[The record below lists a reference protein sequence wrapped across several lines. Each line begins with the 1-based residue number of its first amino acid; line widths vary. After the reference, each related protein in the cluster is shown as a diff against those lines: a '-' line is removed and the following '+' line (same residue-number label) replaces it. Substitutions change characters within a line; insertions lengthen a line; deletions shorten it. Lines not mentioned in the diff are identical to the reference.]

1 MLFFGRCCILFAFNF
16 FRLKQST
23 FLGGELEKLEELED
37 YLLKGWSDRE
47 ERKRK
52 KTMEVAEKK
61 VSAMVV
67 ASGMISSVVENGQV
81 LDRENPSES

>member
-1 MLFFGRCCILFAFNF
+1 M
-16 FRLKQST
+16 
-23 FLGGELEKLEELED
+23 EKLEELED

>member
-1 MLFFGRCCILFAFNF
+1 M
-16 FRLKQST
+16 
-23 FLGGELEKLEELED
+23 GGELEKLEELED

-61 VSAMVV
+61 VSAMVI

>member
-1 MLFFGRCCILFAFNF
+1 M
-16 FRLKQST
+16 
-23 FLGGELEKLEELED
+23 GGELEKLEELED

>member
-1 MLFFGRCCILFAFNF
+1 M
-16 FRLKQST
+16 
-23 FLGGELEKLEELED
+23 GGELEKLEELED
-37 YLLKGWSDRE
+37 YLHKGWSDRE
-47 ERKRK
+47 ERK
-52 KTMEVAEKK
+52 MEVAEKK